1 MESGRDK
8 PDYRE
13 ILTWEQPGRHGQ
25 WARWT
30 PRTGHSRN
38 FSPPNPRRPE
48 KGGRFRRPGSLCHR
62 IPRAVQGPR
71 SPVGGGGA
79 AAPQLPSPPRAPPA
93 GPGPSSRWP
102 PPPELVPEPATCPCW
117 AAAASCAAASAG
129 EWSALEFEQGPEP
142 SQRHLRSRPPP
153 PSSNSRSLRH
163 SASHSPRA
171 AARPRSQ
178 SRSRLLKPPRRRC
191 APHAPA
197 PAIGLTAGP
206 DGSCSPGPR
215 GRVAQD
221 QARERERERAAGL
234 ALLVSA
240 ATSSSRPRWETQ
252 VPRGWAAE
260 RVAQC
265 RQLYQSLP
273 LQGPA
278 GVWGP
283 RAVQLRWAC
292 GGRRPGAR
300 RQGARG
306 PEPPSTWPGR
316 SWPGVGDDGGTARRR
331 TPEAASSVAP
341 RFFAPLQSCSP
352 PSNSVCPSPIES
364 GPENIG
370 W

>member
-1 MESGRDK
+1 M
-8 PDYRE
+8 
-13 ILTWEQPGRHGQ
+13 
-25 WARWT
+25 
-30 PRTGHSRN
+30 
-38 FSPPNPRRPE
+38 
-48 KGGRFRRPGSLCHR
+48 
-62 IPRAVQGPR
+62 
-71 SPVGGGGA
+71 
-79 AAPQLPSPPRAPPA
+79 
-93 GPGPSSRWP
+93 
-102 PPPELVPEPATCPCW
+102 PEPATCPCW

-178 SRSRLLKPPRRRC
+178 SRSRLLKPPRRRS

-221 QARERERERAAGL
+221 QARERARERAAGL

-240 ATSSSRPRWETQ
+240 ATSSSRPRRETQ

-292 GGRRPGAR
+292 RGRRPGAR

-370 W
+370 WY